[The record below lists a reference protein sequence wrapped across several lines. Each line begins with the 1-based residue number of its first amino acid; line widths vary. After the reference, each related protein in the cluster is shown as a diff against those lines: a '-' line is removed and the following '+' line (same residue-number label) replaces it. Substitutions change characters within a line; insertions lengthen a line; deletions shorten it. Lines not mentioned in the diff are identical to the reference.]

1 MYWPFG
7 SDGISSQKGLRSVSW
22 LKKGW
27 LLCQLEVV
35 VLHCSIFFEW
45 NKIVRV
51 IAYVMECTL
60 NISLGTKYHNNSATN
75 AKHLARKCVPPIF
88 NHAWCS
94 ISSSLLMV
102 FFQLS
107 RVPNY
112 QERMK
117 AILFKENFAEK
128 VEEVRLVRP
137 SVGLWYISK

>member
-1 MYWPFG
+1 
-7 SDGISSQKGLRSVSW
+7 
-22 LKKGW
+22 
-27 LLCQLEVV
+27 
-35 VLHCSIFFEW
+35 
-45 NKIVRV
+45 
-51 IAYVMECTL
+51 
-60 NISLGTKYHNNSATN
+60 
-75 AKHLARKCVPPIF
+75 
-88 NHAWCS
+88 
-94 ISSSLLMV
+94 MV